1 MTAYDPSNDYRE
13 QVAEEA
19 QAERDGYRPH
29 PAASRFYLDRAEHR
43 YERNY
48 LGW

>member
-1 MTAYDPSNDYRE
+1 MTAYDPSDDYAE
-13 QVAEEA
+13 QQADER

-29 PAASRFYLDRAEHR
+29 PAASDYYLTRAEHR
-43 YERNY
+43 YERNH